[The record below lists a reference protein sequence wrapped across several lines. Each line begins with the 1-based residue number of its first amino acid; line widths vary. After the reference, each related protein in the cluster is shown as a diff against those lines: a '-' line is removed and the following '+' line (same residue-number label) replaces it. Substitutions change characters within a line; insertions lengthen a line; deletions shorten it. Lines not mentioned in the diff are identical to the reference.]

1 MEDDILTIE
10 EVAKYLRVSDRTV
23 YDWAQKGEIPAGKI
37 GTVWRFKK
45 SEVEN
50 WVNERLSS
58 SSNTKRTDASVQVK
72 NILSPDRVVFIT
84 QSAKRD
90 ALTELANV
98 LADAPQVKRGDELLS
113 EILKREEL
121 MSTAV
126 GRGIAI
132 PHVRLSSVTDLVM
145 AVGVCRTPLSDFQTV
160 DDKPVNLLIMIAAA
174 YNQHT
179 YYLQTIS
186 YFSAKLKSQE
196 LRDAIAN
203 AATEKEVYEL
213 LCAELRCHHLR
224 FRELLKRF
232 VFEDDLIS
240 AGKNHGGFSSC
251 FFWFCRKTVSVFS
264 VQGVKYIDRKLI
276 VQ

>member
-196 LRDAIAN
+196 LRDAISN

-213 LCAELRCHHLR
+213 LCA
-224 FRELLKRF
+224 
-232 VFEDDLIS
+232 
-240 AGKNHGGFSSC
+240 
-251 FFWFCRKTVSVFS
+251 
-264 VQGVKYIDRKLI
+264 
-276 VQ
+276 

>member
-45 SEVEN
+45 SEIEK

-58 SSNTKRTDASVQVK
+58 NIKKEENNPEVIVK
-72 NILSPDRVVFIT
+72 NILSPDRIVFINHT
-84 QSAKRD
+84 TKRD
-90 ALTELANV
+90 ALVELANN
-98 LADAPQVKRGDELLS
+98 LSTAPQVKYSDELVT

-121 MSTAV
+121 MSTAI

-145 AVGVCRTPLSDFQTV
+145 SVGICKKDIIDYQSIDEI
-160 DDKPVNLLIMIAAA
+160 PVRILIMIAAA

-179 YYLQTIS
+179 YYLQTLS
-186 YFSAKLKSQE
+186 FFSSKLKE
-196 LRDAIAN
+196 KALRD
-203 AATEKEVYEL
+203 KL
-213 LCAELRCHHLR
+213 LDASTPE
-224 FRELLKRF
+224 EAYALLTQ
-232 VFEDDLIS
+232 E
-240 AGKNHGGFSSC
+240 
-251 FFWFCRKTVSVFS
+251 
-264 VQGVKYIDRKLI
+264 
-276 VQ
+276 